1 MKKEVIC
8 HDNQK
13 NEFLVEV
20 EKFRF
25 RPSVYGL
32 LIRDKKILL
41 SPQHDGYDF
50 PGGGVNMDES
60 LIEALQREFWEETG
74 LTVEVGG
81 IVEAHSSFYKP
92 SNRTGHIQDEHW
104 NCQLLYF
111 IVQQTGGELSLDYI
125 DEDEKGYLALAT
137 WVDIDK
143 LSNLKFYN
151 QLGTKGSISL
161 IEETYKKLQS

>member
-13 NEFLVEV
+13 NEFLVAV

-32 LIRDKKILL
+32 LIHDGKILL

-60 LIEALQREFWEETG
+60 LEEALQREFWEETG
-74 LTVEVGG
+74 LKIKLGQ
-81 IVEAHSSFYKP
+81 IIEAHSSFYKP
-92 SNRTGHIQDEHW
+92 GVRPGRLEDEYW
-104 NCQLLYF
+104 NCQLIYF
-111 IVQQTGGELSLDYI
+111 LVEQTGGELSLDYI
-125 DEDEKGYLALAT
+125 DDDEKGYLSLAT
-137 WVDIDK
+137 WIDIDK
-143 LSNLKFYN
+143 LDNLKFYN
-151 QLGTKGSISL
+151 QLGSKGSVDL
-161 IEETYKKLQS
+161 IRSQIKN